1 MAKTSDEM
9 REIAREIDTQTECIV
24 AAILAMATTTG
35 KVNVTRPEVLRA
47 YQEMLYYLRE
57 HGGAVNPVP
66 KG

>member
-9 REIAREIDTQTECIV
+9 RKIAREIATQTECIV

-47 YQEMLYYLRE
+47 YQECFITFENM
-57 HGGAVNPVP
+57 VVP
-66 KG
+66 